1 MKVLRYF
8 QVFSGI
14 SLVICSLLLVT
25 GCSDDFLD
33 RPPLGSLDN
42 TTWINTEDAGSKML
56 SMCYTP
62 MLSLNFL
69 IVLQMTCI
77 REARMR
83 QIK

>member
-33 RPPLGSLDN
+33 RPWFFG
-42 TTWINTEDAGSKML
+42 
-56 SMCYTP
+56 
-62 MLSLNFL
+62 
-69 IVLQMTCI
+69 
-77 REARMR
+77 
-83 QIK
+83 